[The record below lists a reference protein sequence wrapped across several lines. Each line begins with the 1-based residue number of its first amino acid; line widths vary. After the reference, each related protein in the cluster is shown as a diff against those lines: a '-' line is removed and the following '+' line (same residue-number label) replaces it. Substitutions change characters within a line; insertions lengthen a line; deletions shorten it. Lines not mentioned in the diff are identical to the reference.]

1 MLHVQVLSSVQGTI
15 CRVSGNSLENHF
27 SSSVFC
33 EIDYVEMTANS
44 SDSKNIENV
53 LREKSN
59 GKRVLEYFQNDFFFL
74 AEDETQDLYRHS
86 FNFNIVEY
94 QQYLYSVTE
103 DERFGPLFS
112 P

>member
-15 CRVSGNSLENHF
+15 CRVSGNPLENHF

-33 EIDYVEMTANS
+33 ETYYVEMTANS
-44 SDSKNIENV
+44 SDSKNVENV

-59 GKRVLEYFQNDFFFL
+59 GRGVLEYFQNNFLLL
-74 AEDETQDLYRHS
+74 AEDETRDLSRHS
-86 FNFNIVEY
+86 FNFNRIEY
-94 QQYLYSVTE
+94 QQYLYSVAE
-103 DERFGPLFS
+103 DERFAPLLS